1 MEDAFKI
8 LKIVNSLIDSN
19 ELTQAIKAEKFDG
32 EYALSE
38 DGIEAIKSQLSGLMT
53 REAALRDKKVRDE
66 IASELYPVQRKTALK
81 KVESQLKEAY
91 EVLGID
97 YSDVEFISDKADL
110 IPEAIKSMK
119 IADKGKVDN
128 KELIESLKA
137 ERLKLA
143 QEKDAIEASWVEKFN
158 EQEKSYKEK
167 FLKDKFLLKATS
179 KPFITAY
186 EEDRVKKGIL
196 NDIYDEL
203 NSQAHLTLSESGE
216 IQLFEKDF
224 PDKELLIGNKKAEFQ
239 NLLDEKLERYLQK
252 SKPASNEIRTGQTV
266 VNDAPELTPMQRS
279 IRQNAQTYQR

>member
-1 MEDAFKI
+1 MEEVFKI
-8 LKIVNSLIDSN
+8 LGTINSLIDSN
-19 ELTQAIKAEKFDG
+19 ELDQAVKAQKLDG
-32 EYALSE
+32 EYALTE
-38 DGIEAIKSQLSGLMT
+38 EGIESIKTQLSGLMT
-53 REAALRDKKVRDE
+53 KDAAIRDKKVRDE

-97 YSDVEFISDKADL
+97 YTDVEFISDKADL
-110 IPEAIKSMK
+110 IPEAIKALK
-119 IADKGKVDN
+119 IADKGKGEN

-143 QEKDAIEASWVEKFN
+143 QEKDEIEASWAEKFN
-158 EQEKSYKEK
+158 EQEKAFKDK

-179 KPFITAY
+179 KPLASPY
-186 EEDRVKKGIL
+186 QDERVKKGIL

-203 NSQAHLTLSESGE
+203 NSQAHLTLSESGD

-239 NLLDEKLERYLQK
+239 SLLDEKLEPYLQK
-252 SKPASNEIRTGQTV
+252 SNPVSTETRTGQPV
-266 VNDAPELTPMQRS
+266 VTNAPELTPMQRS